1 MMLFIFHC
9 LLLVTF
15 KNFRN
20 THVIPFEVQNG
31 AHTTYPV
38 KFLVFSVGNIGKYNF
53 SVHSVI
59 RKLDASVCKSMDS
72 DNSEEDDQRVH
83 TPRTD
88 STTPSGSLPS
98 KSPPPLL
105 PFSVYIPQNQG
116 IAQSLEPRLLK
127 TPQSPETPLTSL

>member
-59 RKLDASVCKSMDS
+59 RSSTPPFAKVWIQITPKKTTKESIRLALIQ
-72 DNSEEDDQRVH
+72 QR
-83 TPRTD
+83 
-88 STTPSGSLPS
+88 LQA
-98 KSPPPLL
+98 PP
-105 PFSVYIPQNQG
+105 
-116 IAQSLEPRLLK
+116 K
-127 TPQSPETPLTSL
+127 